1 MSQNRKRRDPRPLT
15 APKGIPALKDIVA
28 SEGSPQVPVSPNEI
42 LIVTGRSGAG
52 RSQAANALEDHGWY
66 VVDNLPPAMLLTLA
80 GMMTS
85 HGEGV
90 NKLAAVVDVRG
101 REFFHTLED
110 TLVELREHRVPYRI
124 IFLDAEDQCLVSR
137 YEANRRRHPLQGSG
151 TLLDG
156 LAAERHLLAPLRDRA
171 DEVIDTTRMSV
182 HDLAR
187 HMRDVVVGY
196 ETAETKVTVQSFGF
210 KHGMPLDADHV
221 LDVRFVENPYWVEE
235 LRDLSGRDP
244 GVAEFVLSRD
254 GVSDLVD
261 TYSQLILD
269 TLPGYRQELKQ
280 HVTVAVGCTGGR
292 HRSVAIAEKIAS
304 NLRDAGVGVHVRHRD
319 SGKK

>member
-1 MSQNRKRRDPRPLT
+1 MGENKRRLAKGPLT
-15 APKGIPALKDIVA
+15 APTGVPALKHIAA
-28 SEGSPQVPVSPNEI
+28 SEAAPQVPVSPNEI

-101 REFFHTLED
+101 REFFHSLED
-110 TLVELREHRVPYRI
+110 TLIELRDHRVPYRI
-124 IFLDAEDQCLVSR
+124 IFLDADDECLVRR
-137 YEANRRRHPLQGSG
+137 YEANRRRHPLQRGG

-156 LAAERHLLAPLRDRA
+156 LNAERALLAPLRDRA
-171 DEVIDTTRMSV
+171 DELIDTSNMSI

-187 HMRDVVVGY
+187 YMRDVVVGRDKS
-196 ETAETKVTVQSFGF
+196 EGKVTVQSFGF
-210 KHGMPLDADHV
+210 KHGPPLDADHV

-235 LRDLSGRDP
+235 LRDKTGRDP
-244 GVAEFVLSRD
+244 EVSEYVLSRP

-261 TYSQLILD
+261 RYSQLVLD
-269 TLPGYRQELKQ
+269 TLPGYRRELKQ

-292 HRSVAIAEKIAS
+292 HRSVAVAEKIAN
-304 NLRDAGVGVHVRHRD
+304 NLRDAGVGVHVLHRD
-319 SGKK
+319 SGRK

>member
-1 MSQNRKRRDPRPLT
+1 MSKKNRHEGKGPLT
-15 APKGIPALKDIVA
+15 APTGIPALKDIA
-28 SEGSPQVPVSPNEI
+28 SSEASPQVPVSPNEI

-110 TLVELREHRVPYRI
+110 TLVELRDHRVPYRI
-124 IFLDAEDQCLVSR
+124 IFLDADDQCLVSR

-171 DEVIDTTRMSV
+171 DELVDTTNMSV

-187 HMRDVVVGY
+187 HMRDVVVGQG
-196 ETAETKVTVQSFGF
+196 TSETKVTVQSFGF
-210 KHGMPLDADHV
+210 KHGPPLDADHV

-244 GVAEFVLSRD
+244 GVAEFVLGRD
-254 GVSDLVD
+254 GVSDWVD
-261 TYSQLILD
+261 RYSQLILD

-280 HVTVAVGCTGGR
+280 QVTVAVGCTGGR
-292 HRSVAIAEKIAS
+292 HRSVAIAEKIAE
-304 NLRDAGVGVHVRHRD
+304 NLREAGVGVHVRHRD